1 MGFLSFLS
9 KKKKPNKTLSVSTET
24 ENLSNRGEAALSS
37 SVNSTVTVGFEE
49 VFKKFDVDGDGKI
62 SYVELGSIL
71 STLGYEATSEEL
83 EVMVKEVDSDG
94 DGFIDLNEFLE
105 LNKID
110 SEKQV
115 KDIEEAF
122 AIVDTN
128 GDGSISPSELQ
139 KLLKTLGDESSI
151 SDCKKIIKNFDCDG
165 DGLISLDEFKK
176 MMFQGS
182 NFLDRN
188 GN

>member
-9 KKKKPNKTLSVSTET
+9 KKKKTDKTPSISGG
-24 ENLSNRGEAALSS
+24 ENPSSRAALSS
-37 SVNSTVTVGFEE
+37 VTGAVGFEE
-49 VFKKFDVDGDGKI
+49 VFKKYDADGDGKI
-62 SYVELGSIL
+62 SYLELGSIL
-71 STLGYEATSEEL
+71 SSLGYEATAEEL
-83 EVMVKEVDSDG
+83 QVMVKEVDSDG

-115 KDIEEAF
+115 QDIEDAF
-122 AIVDTN
+122 DI
-128 GDGSISPSELQ
+128 LQ
-139 KLLKTLGDESSI
+139 KLLKTLGDESSSI
-151 SDCKKIIKNFDCDG
+151 SDCKKIIHNFDCDG
-165 DGLISLDEFKK
+165 DGLISLEEFKK

-182 NFLDRN
+182 TILQS